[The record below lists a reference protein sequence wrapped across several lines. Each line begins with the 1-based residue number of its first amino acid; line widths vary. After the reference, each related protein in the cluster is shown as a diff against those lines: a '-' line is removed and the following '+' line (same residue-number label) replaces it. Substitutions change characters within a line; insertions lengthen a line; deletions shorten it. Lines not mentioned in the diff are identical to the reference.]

1 VTSRQL
7 RPWIAA
13 AALAVVIGAG
23 PAIVAQIAMP
33 EPSEMSGIPLPSGD
47 LPNGS
52 VSVRVV
58 REALGNNI
66 TDHPVELHVAGDT
79 RIVSTDESG
88 RALFEGIPASLV
100 SVSTTVDGEALGSD
114 TFSVPVQGG
123 VRVMLVAG
131 VGASAGGS
139 APPAPVPS
147 APAREGE
154 IVFGGDTRWI
164 VEMSDEAVEV
174 YYLLEAV
181 NNSSTAVAPPAPV
194 AFELPSGAQ
203 GAVLLEGTSTQAR
216 LVGRQVSLQG
226 PFSPGRTTLNV
237 AYILPYSGATL
248 TIEQPLPA
256 AVEQVAVVAEKRGEM
271 RLSSPQ
277 ITQEREMNA
286 EAGTFLVGGGPRL
299 AAGGV
304 LSISLSGL
312 PHHSLVPQRVAFAL
326 VGVMLAWGLWSLR
339 TGPGGAD
346 GDRRR
351 TSLEAKR
358 ERLFGDLVTVEA
370 DHSAGKLSDGPYA
383 KRRDE
388 LVSQLE
394 RLYQRLEPAISPMP
408 RGTAGLPG

>member
-1 VTSRQL
+1 MTGRVRSRRAAVAL
-7 RPWIAA
+7 FILIALGA
-13 AALAVVIGAG
+13 TPAL
-23 PAIVAQIAMP
+23 VAQVAMP
-33 EPSEMSGIPLPSGD
+33 APSEMSGIPLPSGD

-52 VSVRVV
+52 VSVRLV
-58 REALGNNI
+58 REELGNNI
-66 TDHPVELHVAGDT
+66 SGHPVDLHVAGDT
-79 RIVSTDESG
+79 RTVSTDEDG

-100 SVSTTVDGEALGSD
+100 SVSTTVDGEALGSGA
-114 TFSVPVQGG
+114 FRAPVQGG

-131 VGASAGGS
+131 VGA
-139 APPAPVPS
+139 APPAP
-147 APAREGE
+147 APEAREGE

-174 YYLLEAV
+174 YYLLEAF
-181 NNSSTAVAPPAPV
+181 NNSSAAVVAATPV
-194 AFELPSGAQ
+194 AFELPSGAE
-203 GAVLLEGTSTQAR
+203 GAVLLEGTTTQAR
-216 LVGRQVSLQG
+216 LDGRLVSLEG
-226 PFSPGRTTLNV
+226 PLSPGRTTLNV
-237 AYILPYSGATL
+237 AYILPYSGGTL
-248 TIEQPLPA
+248 TIEQSVPA

-299 AAGGV
+299 PAGGI

-312 PHHSLVPQRVAFAL
+312 PHHSRVPRWVALAL
-326 VGVMLAWGLWSLR
+326 IGVMLVWGFWSLSTEPR
-339 TGPGGAD
+339 GAD

-351 TSLEAKR
+351 TSLASKR
-358 ERLFGDLVTVEA
+358 ERLFDDLVNVEI
-370 DHSAGKLSDGPYA
+370 DHRVGKLAAGPYT

-394 RLYQRLEPAISPMP
+394 RLYRRLEPAVSSMP